1 MYRKVRQTMKLN
13 RKDFQMWKDH
23 IYILPS
29 IEVVINDMIYTQKN
43 VSIAFH
49 WLVFHGRLL
58 FMNENT

>member
-1 MYRKVRQTMKLN
+1 MKLN
-13 RKDFQMWKDH
+13 RKDFQVWKDH

-43 VSIAFH
+43 VSITFH
-49 WLVFHGRLL
+49 WLVFHARLL